1 MTRIEY
7 LVAHP
12 YEVEKSD
19 IPLLKKEVEKYPY
32 FYTLR
37 ALLLYGLK
45 KENHPSFE
53 DYLNKTSIHSSN
65 RADLYHY
72 INSEKL
78 PEIIISSEEN
88 LPNNETT
95 VIVEEINEDVVND
108 IILEDNNR
116 TIEVENNETEIDQE
130 HIIEQ
135 KSEIEIDS
143 ENTSE
148 TTENEDIV
156 DEMIEN
162 DTEESEL
169 RADYVVDIISDDELN
184 EVAVITNEVVETETQ
199 NNEATSDS
207 DIENAI
213 LQTST
218 IEVIDN
224 EISIPEPIQ
233 ENQSVDKIELISESE
248 EDVKEEI
255 LEGFSDN
262 DEVIEE
268 NKPTENIEDI
278 SDNTFSFSDWLKKV
292 PSQSKDQKTIDEEQ
306 ESAEREI
313 KYKLIDDFLER
324 NPKIVPM
331 KKTDITPVHQS
342 ANFVQ
347 NTAEY
352 SDLMTETLAQI
363 YIEQKKYDKAIK
375 AYKILILKYPEKNS
389 LFANRIKEI
398 ENLKNSK

>member
-65 RADLYHY
+65 RVDLYHY
-72 INSEKL
+72 INSETIQKEIQTKTETISPEMVEEKVEEL
-78 PEIIISSEEN
+78 AENKIISEPILENSTSEIIEN
-88 LPNNETT
+88 NNETIE
-95 VIVEEINEDVVND
+95 VIDEIIEEELNQEIEVISETNSEEING
-108 IILEDNNR
+108 
-116 TIEVENNETEIDQE
+116 
-130 HIIEQ
+130 
-135 KSEIEIDS
+135 
-143 ENTSE
+143 
-148 TTENEDIV
+148 DIV
-156 DEMIEN
+156 DGMIEN

-169 RADYVVDIISDDELN
+169 RTDHVVDIISDEELN
-184 EVAVITNEVVETETQ
+184 EVAKITNKVVVE
-199 NNEATSDS
+199 NNSKEENLTSEN
-207 DIENAI
+207 DIENAVQ
-213 LQTST
+213 QTSGIEIIESEPQQVIET
-218 IEVIDN
+218 IEDN
-224 EISIPEPIQ
+224 Q
-233 ENQSVDKIELISESE
+233 E
-248 EDVKEEI
+248 EEI
-255 LEGFSDN
+255 IEGLSEN
-262 DEVIEE
+262 AEVIEE
-268 NKPTENIEDI
+268 SEPETIEEKVEIIENN
-278 SDNTFSFSDWLKKV
+278 SDDSTFSFSDWLKKV
-292 PSQSKDQKTIDEEQ
+292 PSQSKTQQEIEEEQ
-306 ESAEREI
+306 EIAEREI
-313 KYKLIDDFLER
+313 KYKLIDDFLEK

-331 KKTDITPVHQS
+331 KKTDITPVNTPS
-342 ANFVQ
+342 NFVQ
-347 NTAEY
+347 NTEEY

>member
-53 DYLNKTSIHSSN
+53 DYLNKTSIQSSN
-65 RADLYHY
+65 RVDLYHY
-72 INSEKL
+72 INSEPIKTETIPL
-78 PEIIISSEEN
+78 IIEDEKVEELVENKINSEVSSDESTAKIVEQNNDTTEVTDENIEENREQFVNNTEIISK
-88 LPNNETT
+88 
-95 VIVEEINEDVVND
+95 
-108 IILEDNNR
+108 DNSDNF
-116 TIEVENNETEIDQE
+116 
-130 HIIEQ
+130 
-135 KSEIEIDS
+135 
-143 ENTSE
+143 
-148 TTENEDIV
+148 NEDIV

-162 DTEESEL
+162 YTEESEL
-169 RADYVVDIISDDELN
+169 RTDHVVDIISEDELN
-184 EVAVITNEVVETETQ
+184 EVAEITNEVVEIS
-199 NNEATSDS
+199 TSKEDKTS
-207 DIENAI
+207 INDIANAVQQTSEIELIENNSVKNEVEI
-213 LQTST
+213 LAET
-218 IEVIDN
+218 IEVIEESKPEVNDQKV
-224 EISIPEPIQ
+224 EIG
-233 ENQSVDKIELISESE
+233 ENNNSES
-248 EDVKEEI
+248 
-255 LEGFSDN
+255 
-262 DEVIEE
+262 
-268 NKPTENIEDI
+268 
-278 SDNTFSFSDWLKKV
+278 TFSFTDWLKKV
-292 PSQSKDQKTIDEEQ
+292 PSQSKTKKEIEEEQ
-306 ESAEREI
+306 EIAEREI
-313 KYKLIDDFLER
+313 KYKLIDDFLEK

-331 KKTDITPVHQS
+331 KKTDITPANTPS
-342 ANFVQ
+342 NFVQ
-347 NTAEY
+347 NTEEY

>member
-78 PEIIISSEEN
+78 PEIETLVEEPQPEVETIEPVNTEEIVANDFSDETVLDEIQTEEN
-88 LPNNETT
+88 EETNSFAT
-95 VIVEEINEDVVND
+95 ENSIEPIVSGEKEKEVLSTEEIVE
-108 IILEDNNR
+108 L
-116 TIEVENNETEIDQE
+116 
-130 HIIEQ
+130 
-135 KSEIEIDS
+135 
-143 ENTSE
+143 NTNSE
-148 TTENEDIV
+148 TKENEDIV

-169 RADYVVDIISDDELN
+169 RTDHVVDIISDDELN
-184 EVAVITNEVVETETQ
+184 EVAEITNEVVESTKIETK
-199 NNEATSDS
+199 EASVL

-213 LQTST
+213 LQTSS
-218 IEVIDN
+218 IEIKVEN
-224 EISIPEPIQ
+224 LSIE
-233 ENQSVDKIELISESE
+233 EKIELIPEKIETVEKVE
-248 EDVKEEI
+248 EK
-255 LEGFSDN
+255 
-262 DEVIEE
+262 VIVQE
-268 NKPTENIEDI
+268 TENV
-278 SDNTFSFSDWLKKV
+278 STDNTFSFSDWLKKV
-292 PSQSKDQKTIDEEQ
+292 PSQSKDEKTIAEEQ
-306 ESAEREI
+306 ETAEREI
-313 KYKLIDDFLER
+313 KYKLIDDFLEK

-342 ANFVQ
+342 SNFTH
-347 NTAEY
+347 NSDEY

>member
-65 RADLYHY
+65 RVDLYHY
-72 INSEKL
+72 INSKPLPKEEKIIENVQENSTIKENTIEQETESFNDEKL
-78 PEIIISSEEN
+78 EEEVLKVEPISLIE
-88 LPNNETT
+88 
-95 VIVEEINEDVVND
+95 
-108 IILEDNNR
+108 EDN
-116 TIEVENNETEIDQE
+116 IDN
-130 HIIEQ
+130 
-135 KSEIEIDS
+135 DL
-143 ENTSE
+143 
-148 TTENEDIV
+148 V

-169 RADYVVDIISDDELN
+169 RTDHVVEIISEDELN
-184 EVAVITNEVVETETQ
+184 KVVEESKL
-199 NNEATSDS
+199 AHKTSDQE
-207 DIENAI
+207 IENAV
-213 LQTST
+213 LQTSG
-218 IEVIDN
+218 I
-224 EISIPEPIQ
+224 EISVEKPQPEEKNTIQ
-233 ENQSVDKIELISESE
+233 ETEENNLVEISESVVIIDEMISE
-248 EDVKEEI
+248 EKEVMVQDSAI
-255 LEGFSDN
+255 
-262 DEVIEE
+262 IEE
-268 NKPTENIEDI
+268 KLNNNLDKE
-278 SDNTFSFSDWLKKV
+278 SFSFSDWLKKV
-292 PSQSKDQKTIDEEQ
+292 PSQSKDQKTIEAEQ
-306 ESAEREI
+306 ETAEREI
-313 KYKLIDDFLER
+313 KYKLIDDFLEK
-324 NPKIVPM
+324 NPKIIPM
-331 KKTDITPVHQS
+331 KKTDITPIQVS
-342 ANFVQ
+342 SNFSH
-347 NTAEY
+347 NSEEY

-363 YIEQKKYDKAIK
+363 YIEQRKYDKAIK

>member
-65 RADLYHY
+65 RVDLYHY
-72 INSEKL
+72 INSKPLPKEEKIIENVQENSTIKENTIEQETESFNDEKL
-78 PEIIISSEEN
+78 EEEVLKVEPISLIE
-88 LPNNETT
+88 
-95 VIVEEINEDVVND
+95 
-108 IILEDNNR
+108 EDN
-116 TIEVENNETEIDQE
+116 IDN
-130 HIIEQ
+130 
-135 KSEIEIDS
+135 DL
-143 ENTSE
+143 
-148 TTENEDIV
+148 V

-169 RADYVVDIISDDELN
+169 RTDHVVEIISEDELN
-184 EVAVITNEVVETETQ
+184 EVVEESKL
-199 NNEATSDS
+199 AHKTSDQE
-207 DIENAI
+207 IENAV
-213 LQTST
+213 LQTSG
-218 IEVIDN
+218 I
-224 EISIPEPIQ
+224 EISVEKPQPEEKNTIQ
-233 ENQSVDKIELISESE
+233 ETEENNLVETSESVVIIDEMISEDK
-248 EDVKEEI
+248 DVI
-255 LEGFSDN
+255 SQN
-262 DEVIEE
+262 SAIIEE
-268 NKPTENIEDI
+268 KLNNNLDKE
-278 SDNTFSFSDWLKKV
+278 SFSFSDWLKKV
-292 PSQSKDQKTIDEEQ
+292 PSQSKDQKTIEAEQ
-306 ESAEREI
+306 ETAEREI
-313 KYKLIDDFLER
+313 KYKLIDDFLEK
-324 NPKIVPM
+324 NPKIIPM
-331 KKTDITPVHQS
+331 KKTDITPIQVS
-342 ANFVQ
+342 SNFSH
-347 NTAEY
+347 NSEEY

-363 YIEQKKYDKAIK
+363 YIEQRKYDKAIK

>member
-53 DYLNKTSIHSSN
+53 DYLNKTSIQSSN
-65 RADLYHY
+65 RVDLYHY
-72 INSEKL
+72 INSEPIKKETETIPL
-78 PEIIISSEEN
+78 IIEDEKVEELVENKINSEVSSDESTAKIVEQNNDTTEVTDENIEENREQFVNNTEIISKDNSD
-88 LPNNETT
+88 
-95 VIVEEINEDVVND
+95 DV
-108 IILEDNNR
+108 
-116 TIEVENNETEIDQE
+116 
-130 HIIEQ
+130 
-135 KSEIEIDS
+135 
-143 ENTSE
+143 
-148 TTENEDIV
+148 NEDIV

-169 RADYVVDIISDDELN
+169 RTDHVVDIISEDELN
-184 EVAVITNEVVETETQ
+184 EVAEITNEVVEIS
-199 NNEATSDS
+199 TSKEDKTS
-207 DIENAI
+207 INDIANAVQQTSEIELIENNSVKNEVEI
-213 LQTST
+213 LAET
-218 IEVIDN
+218 IEVIEESKPEVNDQKV
-224 EISIPEPIQ
+224 EIG
-233 ENQSVDKIELISESE
+233 ENNNSES
-248 EDVKEEI
+248 
-255 LEGFSDN
+255 
-262 DEVIEE
+262 
-268 NKPTENIEDI
+268 
-278 SDNTFSFSDWLKKV
+278 TFSFTDWLKKV
-292 PSQSKDQKTIDEEQ
+292 PSQSKTQKEIEEEQ
-306 ESAEREI
+306 EIAEREI
-313 KYKLIDDFLER
+313 KYKLIDDFLEK

-331 KKTDITPVHQS
+331 KKTDITPANTPS
-342 ANFVQ
+342 NFVQ
-347 NTAEY
+347 NTEEY

>member
-65 RADLYHY
+65 RVDLYHY
-72 INSEKL
+72 INSKPLPKEEKIIENVQENSTIKENTIEQETESFNDEKL
-78 PEIIISSEEN
+78 EEEVLKVEPISQIE
-88 LPNNETT
+88 
-95 VIVEEINEDVVND
+95 
-108 IILEDNNR
+108 EDN
-116 TIEVENNETEIDQE
+116 IDN
-130 HIIEQ
+130 
-135 KSEIEIDS
+135 DL
-143 ENTSE
+143 
-148 TTENEDIV
+148 V

-169 RADYVVDIISDDELN
+169 RTDHVVEIISEDELN
-184 EVAVITNEVVETETQ
+184 EVVEESKL
-199 NNEATSDS
+199 AHKTSDQE
-207 DIENAI
+207 IENAV
-213 LQTST
+213 LQTSG
-218 IEVIDN
+218 I
-224 EISIPEPIQ
+224 EISVEKPQPEEKNTIQ
-233 ENQSVDKIELISESE
+233 ETEENNLVETSESVVIIDEMISEE
-248 EDVKEEI
+248 KEVMVQDSAI
-255 LEGFSDN
+255 
-262 DEVIEE
+262 IEE
-268 NKPTENIEDI
+268 KLNNNLDKE
-278 SDNTFSFSDWLKKV
+278 SFSFSDWLKKV
-292 PSQSKDQKTIDEEQ
+292 PSQSKDQKTIEAEQ
-306 ESAEREI
+306 ETAEREI
-313 KYKLIDDFLER
+313 KYKLIDDFLEK
-324 NPKIVPM
+324 NPKIIPM
-331 KKTDITPVHQS
+331 KKTDITPIQVS
-342 ANFVQ
+342 SNFSH
-347 NTAEY
+347 NSEEY

-363 YIEQKKYDKAIK
+363 YIEQRKYDKAIK

>member
-65 RADLYHY
+65 RVDLYHY
-72 INSEKL
+72 INSEPIQKEIQTKTETISPEMEEL
-78 PEIIISSEEN
+78 VENEIISEIIEN
-88 LPNNETT
+88 NNETVE
-95 VIVEEINEDVVND
+95 VIDEIIEEKEEELNQKIEVVSETNSEEI
-108 IILEDNNR
+108 
-116 TIEVENNETEIDQE
+116 
-130 HIIEQ
+130 
-135 KSEIEIDS
+135 
-143 ENTSE
+143 
-148 TTENEDIV
+148 NEDIV

-169 RADYVVDIISDDELN
+169 RTDHVVDIISDEELN
-184 EVAVITNEVVETETQ
+184 EVAEITNKVVVE
-199 NNEATSDS
+199 NNSKEENLTSEN
-207 DIENAI
+207 DIENAVQ
-213 LQTST
+213 QTSGIEIIESEPQQVIET
-218 IEVIDN
+218 IEDN
-224 EISIPEPIQ
+224 Q
-233 ENQSVDKIELISESE
+233 E
-248 EDVKEEI
+248 EEI
-255 LEGFSDN
+255 VEGLSEN
-262 DEVIEE
+262 AEVIEE
-268 NKPTENIEDI
+268 FEPETIEEKIEIIENN
-278 SDNTFSFSDWLKKV
+278 SDDSTFSFSDWLKKV
-292 PSQSKDQKTIDEEQ
+292 PSQSKTQQEIEEEQ
-306 ESAEREI
+306 EIAEREI
-313 KYKLIDDFLER
+313 KYKLIDDFLEK

-331 KKTDITPVHQS
+331 KKTDITPVNTPS
-342 ANFVQ
+342 NFVQ
-347 NTAEY
+347 NTEEY

>member
-53 DYLNKTSIHSSN
+53 DYLNKTSIQSSN
-65 RADLYHY
+65 RVDLYHY
-72 INSEKL
+72 INSEPIKKETETIPL
-78 PEIIISSEEN
+78 IIEDEKVEELVENKINSEVSSDESTAKIVEQNNDTTEVTDENIEENREQFVNNTEIISKDNSD
-88 LPNNETT
+88 
-95 VIVEEINEDVVND
+95 DV
-108 IILEDNNR
+108 
-116 TIEVENNETEIDQE
+116 
-130 HIIEQ
+130 
-135 KSEIEIDS
+135 
-143 ENTSE
+143 
-148 TTENEDIV
+148 NEDIV

-169 RADYVVDIISDDELN
+169 RTDHVVDIISEDELN
-184 EVAVITNEVVETETQ
+184 EVAEITNEVVEIS
-199 NNEATSDS
+199 TSKEDKTS
-207 DIENAI
+207 INDIANAVQQTSEIELIENNSVKNEVEI
-213 LQTST
+213 LAET
-218 IEVIDN
+218 IEVIEESKPEVNDQKV
-224 EISIPEPIQ
+224 EIG
-233 ENQSVDKIELISESE
+233 ENNNSES
-248 EDVKEEI
+248 
-255 LEGFSDN
+255 
-262 DEVIEE
+262 
-268 NKPTENIEDI
+268 
-278 SDNTFSFSDWLKKV
+278 TFSFTDWLKKV
-292 PSQSKDQKTIDEEQ
+292 PSQSKTQKEIEEEQ
-306 ESAEREI
+306 EIAEREI
-313 KYKLIDDFLER
+313 KYKLIDDFLEK

-331 KKTDITPVHQS
+331 KKTDITP
-342 ANFVQ
+342 ANTLSNLVQ
-347 NTAEY
+347 NTEEY

>member
-65 RADLYHY
+65 RVDLYHY
-72 INSEKL
+72 INSESIQKEIQTKTETISPGMVEEKVEEL
-78 PEIIISSEEN
+78 AENKFISEPILENSTSEIIEN
-88 LPNNETT
+88 NNETIE
-95 VIVEEINEDVVND
+95 VIDEIIEEELNKEIEVISETNSEEINED
-108 IILEDNNR
+108 
-116 TIEVENNETEIDQE
+116 
-130 HIIEQ
+130 
-135 KSEIEIDS
+135 
-143 ENTSE
+143 
-148 TTENEDIV
+148 IV
-156 DEMIEN
+156 DGMIEN

-169 RADYVVDIISDDELN
+169 RTDHVVDIISDEELN
-184 EVAVITNEVVETETQ
+184 EVAEITNKVVVE
-199 NNEATSDS
+199 NNSKEENLTSEN
-207 DIENAI
+207 DIENAVQ
-213 LQTST
+213 QTSG
-218 IEVIDN
+218 IEI
-224 EISIPEPIQ
+224 I
-233 ENQSVDKIELISESE
+233 ESE
-248 EDVKEEI
+248 PQQVIEIIEDNQEKEI
-255 LEGFSDN
+255 VEGLSEN
-262 DEVIEE
+262 AEVIEE
-268 NKPTENIEDI
+268 SEPEMVEEKVEIIENN
-278 SDNTFSFSDWLKKV
+278 SDDSTFSFSDWLKKV
-292 PSQSKDQKTIDEEQ
+292 PSQSKTQQEIEEEQ
-306 ESAEREI
+306 ETAEREI
-313 KYKLIDDFLER
+313 KYKLIDDFLEK

-331 KKTDITPVHQS
+331 KKTDITPVS
-342 ANFVQ
+342 TPSNFVQ
-347 NTAEY
+347 NTEEY

-363 YIEQKKYDKAIK
+363 YTEQKKYDKAIK

>member
-53 DYLNKTSIHSSN
+53 DYLNKTSIQSSN
-65 RADLYHY
+65 RVDLYHY
-72 INSEKL
+72 INSEPIKKETETIPL
-78 PEIIISSEEN
+78 IIEDEKKEELVENKINSEVSSDESTAKIVEQNNDTTEVTDENIEENREQFVNNTEIISKDNSD
-88 LPNNETT
+88 
-95 VIVEEINEDVVND
+95 DV
-108 IILEDNNR
+108 
-116 TIEVENNETEIDQE
+116 
-130 HIIEQ
+130 
-135 KSEIEIDS
+135 
-143 ENTSE
+143 
-148 TTENEDIV
+148 NEDIV

-169 RADYVVDIISDDELN
+169 RTDHVVDIISEDELN
-184 EVAVITNEVVETETQ
+184 EVAEITNEVVEIS
-199 NNEATSDS
+199 TSKEDKTS
-207 DIENAI
+207 INDIANAVQQTSEIELIENNSVKNEVEI
-213 LQTST
+213 LAET
-218 IEVIDN
+218 IEVIEESKPEVNDQKV
-224 EISIPEPIQ
+224 EIG
-233 ENQSVDKIELISESE
+233 ENNNSES
-248 EDVKEEI
+248 
-255 LEGFSDN
+255 
-262 DEVIEE
+262 
-268 NKPTENIEDI
+268 
-278 SDNTFSFSDWLKKV
+278 TFSFTDWLKKV
-292 PSQSKDQKTIDEEQ
+292 PSQSKTQKEIEEEQ
-306 ESAEREI
+306 EIAEREI
-313 KYKLIDDFLER
+313 KYKLIDDFLEK

-331 KKTDITPVHQS
+331 KKTDITPANTPS
-342 ANFVQ
+342 NFVQ
-347 NTAEY
+347 NTEEY

>member
-53 DYLNKTSIHSSN
+53 DYLNKTSIQSSN
-65 RADLYHY
+65 RVDLYHY
-72 INSEKL
+72 INFEPIKKETETIPLIIEDEKVEELVENKINSEVSSDESTAKIVEQNNDTTEVTDENIEENREQFVNNT
-78 PEIIISSEEN
+78 EIISK
-88 LPNNETT
+88 
-95 VIVEEINEDVVND
+95 
-108 IILEDNNR
+108 DNSDNF
-116 TIEVENNETEIDQE
+116 
-130 HIIEQ
+130 
-135 KSEIEIDS
+135 
-143 ENTSE
+143 
-148 TTENEDIV
+148 NEDIV

-162 DTEESEL
+162 YTEESEL
-169 RADYVVDIISDDELN
+169 RTDHVVDIISEDELN
-184 EVAVITNEVVETETQ
+184 EVAEITNEVVEIS
-199 NNEATSDS
+199 TSKEDKTS
-207 DIENAI
+207 INDIANAVQQTSEIELIENNSVKNEVEI
-213 LQTST
+213 LAET
-218 IEVIDN
+218 IEVIEESKPEVNDQKV
-224 EISIPEPIQ
+224 EIG
-233 ENQSVDKIELISESE
+233 ENNNSES
-248 EDVKEEI
+248 
-255 LEGFSDN
+255 
-262 DEVIEE
+262 
-268 NKPTENIEDI
+268 
-278 SDNTFSFSDWLKKV
+278 TFSFTDWLKKV
-292 PSQSKDQKTIDEEQ
+292 PSQSKTKKEIEEEQ
-306 ESAEREI
+306 EIAEREI
-313 KYKLIDDFLER
+313 KYKLIDDFLEK

-331 KKTDITPVHQS
+331 KKTDITPANTPS
-342 ANFVQ
+342 NFVQ
-347 NTAEY
+347 NTEEY

>member
-65 RADLYHY
+65 RVDLYHY
-72 INSEKL
+72 INSESIQKEIQTKTETISPGMVEEKVEEL
-78 PEIIISSEEN
+78 AENKFISEPILENSTSEIIEN
-88 LPNNETT
+88 NNET
-95 VIVEEINEDVVND
+95 VEVVDEIIEEKEESNQE
-108 IILEDNNR
+108 
-116 TIEVENNETEIDQE
+116 IEVVSDINSDEI
-130 HIIEQ
+130 
-135 KSEIEIDS
+135 
-143 ENTSE
+143 
-148 TTENEDIV
+148 NEDIV

-169 RADYVVDIISDDELN
+169 RTDHVVDIISDEELN
-184 EVAVITNEVVETETQ
+184 EVAEITNKVVVE
-199 NNEATSDS
+199 NNSKEENLTSEN
-207 DIENAI
+207 DIENAVQ
-213 LQTST
+213 QTSGIEIFESEPQQVIET
-218 IEVIDN
+218 IEDN
-224 EISIPEPIQ
+224 QEEEIVEGLS
-233 ENQSVDKIELISESE
+233 ENAEAIEESE
-248 EDVKEEI
+248 PEM
-255 LEGFSDN
+255 
-262 DEVIEE
+262 IEE
-268 NKPTENIEDI
+268 KVEIIENN
-278 SDNTFSFSDWLKKV
+278 SDESTFSFSDWLKKV
-292 PSQSKDQKTIDEEQ
+292 PSQSKTQQEIEEEQ
-306 ESAEREI
+306 EIAEREI
-313 KYKLIDDFLER
+313 KYKLIDDFLEK

-331 KKTDITPVHQS
+331 KKTDITPVNTPS
-342 ANFVQ
+342 NFVQ
-347 NTAEY
+347 NTEEY

>member
-65 RADLYHY
+65 RVDLYHY
-72 INSEKL
+72 INSKPLPKEEKIIGNVQENSTIKENTIEQETESFNEEKL
-78 PEIIISSEEN
+78 EEEVLKVEPISLIE
-88 LPNNETT
+88 
-95 VIVEEINEDVVND
+95 
-108 IILEDNNR
+108 EDN
-116 TIEVENNETEIDQE
+116 IDN
-130 HIIEQ
+130 
-135 KSEIEIDS
+135 DL
-143 ENTSE
+143 
-148 TTENEDIV
+148 V

-169 RADYVVDIISDDELN
+169 RTDHVVEIISEDELN
-184 EVAVITNEVVETETQ
+184 KVVEESKL
-199 NNEATSDS
+199 AHKTSDQE
-207 DIENAI
+207 IENAV
-213 LQTST
+213 LQTSG
-218 IEVIDN
+218 I
-224 EISIPEPIQ
+224 EISVEKPQPEEKNTIQ
-233 ENQSVDKIELISESE
+233 ETEENNLVEISESVVIIDEMISE
-248 EDVKEEI
+248 EKEVMVQDSAI
-255 LEGFSDN
+255 
-262 DEVIEE
+262 IEE
-268 NKPTENIEDI
+268 KLNNNLDKE
-278 SDNTFSFSDWLKKV
+278 SFSFSDWLKKV
-292 PSQSKDQKTIDEEQ
+292 PSQSKDQKTIEAEQ
-306 ESAEREI
+306 ETAEREI
-313 KYKLIDDFLER
+313 KYKLIDDFLEK
-324 NPKIVPM
+324 NPKIIPM
-331 KKTDITPVHQS
+331 KKTDITPIQVS
-342 ANFVQ
+342 SNFSH
-347 NTAEY
+347 NSEEY

-363 YIEQKKYDKAIK
+363 YIEQRKYDKAIK

>member
-65 RADLYHY
+65 RVDLYHY
-72 INSEKL
+72 INSESIQKEIQTKTETISPGMVEEKVEEL
-78 PEIIISSEEN
+78 AENKFISEPILENSTSEIIEN
-88 LPNNETT
+88 NNETIE
-95 VIVEEINEDVVND
+95 VIDEIIEEELNKEIEVISETNSEEINED
-108 IILEDNNR
+108 
-116 TIEVENNETEIDQE
+116 
-130 HIIEQ
+130 
-135 KSEIEIDS
+135 
-143 ENTSE
+143 
-148 TTENEDIV
+148 IV
-156 DEMIEN
+156 DGMIEN

-169 RADYVVDIISDDELN
+169 RTDHVVDIISDEELN
-184 EVAVITNEVVETETQ
+184 EVAEITNKVVVE
-199 NNEATSDS
+199 NNSKEENLTSEN
-207 DIENAI
+207 DIENAVQ
-213 LQTST
+213 QTSG
-218 IEVIDN
+218 IEI
-224 EISIPEPIQ
+224 I
-233 ENQSVDKIELISESE
+233 ESE
-248 EDVKEEI
+248 PQQVIEDNQEEEI
-255 LEGFSDN
+255 VEGLSEN
-262 DEVIEE
+262 AEVIEE
-268 NKPTENIEDI
+268 SEPEMVEEKVEIIENN
-278 SDNTFSFSDWLKKV
+278 SDDSTFSFSDWLKKV
-292 PSQSKDQKTIDEEQ
+292 PSQSKTQQEIEEEQ
-306 ESAEREI
+306 ETAEREI
-313 KYKLIDDFLER
+313 KYKLIDDFLEK

-331 KKTDITPVHQS
+331 KKTDITPVS
-342 ANFVQ
+342 TPSNFVQ
-347 NTAEY
+347 NTEEY

-363 YIEQKKYDKAIK
+363 YTEQKKYDKAIK

>member
-65 RADLYHY
+65 RVDLYHY
-72 INSEKL
+72 INSKPLPKEEKIIENVQENSTIKENTIEQETESFNDEKL
-78 PEIIISSEEN
+78 EEEVLKVEPISQIE
-88 LPNNETT
+88 
-95 VIVEEINEDVVND
+95 
-108 IILEDNNR
+108 EDN
-116 TIEVENNETEIDQE
+116 IDN
-130 HIIEQ
+130 
-135 KSEIEIDS
+135 DL
-143 ENTSE
+143 
-148 TTENEDIV
+148 V

-169 RADYVVDIISDDELN
+169 RTDHVVEIISEDELN
-184 EVAVITNEVVETETQ
+184 EVVEESKL
-199 NNEATSDS
+199 AHKTSDQE
-207 DIENAI
+207 IENAV
-213 LQTST
+213 LQTSG
-218 IEVIDN
+218 I
-224 EISIPEPIQ
+224 EISVEKPQPEEKNTIQ
-233 ENQSVDKIELISESE
+233 ETEENNLVEISESVVIIDEMISE
-248 EDVKEEI
+248 EKEVMVQDSAI
-255 LEGFSDN
+255 
-262 DEVIEE
+262 IEE
-268 NKPTENIEDI
+268 KLNNNLDKE
-278 SDNTFSFSDWLKKV
+278 SFSFSDWLKKV
-292 PSQSKDQKTIDEEQ
+292 PSQSKDQKTIEAEQ
-306 ESAEREI
+306 ETAEREI
-313 KYKLIDDFLER
+313 KYKLIDDFLEK
-324 NPKIVPM
+324 NPKIIPM
-331 KKTDITPVHQS
+331 KKTDITPIQVS
-342 ANFVQ
+342 SNFSH
-347 NTAEY
+347 NSEEY

-363 YIEQKKYDKAIK
+363 YIEQRKYDKAIK

>member
-53 DYLNKTSIHSSN
+53 DYLNKTSIQSSN
-65 RADLYHY
+65 RVDLYHY
-72 INSEKL
+72 INSEPIKKETETIPL
-78 PEIIISSEEN
+78 IIEDEKVEELVENKINSEVSSDESTAKIVEQNNDTTEVTDENIEENREQFVNNTEIISKDNSD
-88 LPNNETT
+88 
-95 VIVEEINEDVVND
+95 DV
-108 IILEDNNR
+108 
-116 TIEVENNETEIDQE
+116 
-130 HIIEQ
+130 
-135 KSEIEIDS
+135 
-143 ENTSE
+143 
-148 TTENEDIV
+148 NEDIV

-169 RADYVVDIISDDELN
+169 RTDHVVDIISEDELN
-184 EVAVITNEVVETETQ
+184 EVAEITNEVVKIS
-199 NNEATSDS
+199 TSKEDKTS
-207 DIENAI
+207 INDIANAVQQTSEIELIENNSVKNEVEI
-213 LQTST
+213 LAET
-218 IEVIDN
+218 IEVIEESKPEVNDQKV
-224 EISIPEPIQ
+224 EIG
-233 ENQSVDKIELISESE
+233 ENNNSES
-248 EDVKEEI
+248 
-255 LEGFSDN
+255 
-262 DEVIEE
+262 
-268 NKPTENIEDI
+268 
-278 SDNTFSFSDWLKKV
+278 TFSFTDWLKKV
-292 PSQSKDQKTIDEEQ
+292 PSQSKTQKEIEEEQ
-306 ESAEREI
+306 EIAEREI
-313 KYKLIDDFLER
+313 KYKLIDDFLEK

-331 KKTDITPVHQS
+331 KKTDITPANTPS
-342 ANFVQ
+342 NFVQ
-347 NTAEY
+347 NTEEY

>member
-53 DYLNKTSIHSSN
+53 DYLNKTSIQSSN
-65 RADLYHY
+65 RVDLYHY
-72 INSEKL
+72 INSEPIKKETETIPL
-78 PEIIISSEEN
+78 IIEDEKVEELVENKINSEVSSDESTAKIVEQNNDTTEVTDENIEENREQFVNNTEIISK
-88 LPNNETT
+88 NNS
-95 VIVEEINEDVVND
+95 
-108 IILEDNNR
+108 DNF
-116 TIEVENNETEIDQE
+116 
-130 HIIEQ
+130 
-135 KSEIEIDS
+135 
-143 ENTSE
+143 
-148 TTENEDIV
+148 NEDIV

-162 DTEESEL
+162 YTEESEL
-169 RADYVVDIISDDELN
+169 RTDHVVDIISEDELN
-184 EVAVITNEVVETETQ
+184 EVAEITNEVVEIS
-199 NNEATSDS
+199 TSKEDKTS
-207 DIENAI
+207 INDIANAVQQTSEIELIENNSVKNEVEI
-213 LQTST
+213 LAET
-218 IEVIDN
+218 IEVIEESKPEVNDQKV
-224 EISIPEPIQ
+224 EIG
-233 ENQSVDKIELISESE
+233 ENNNSES
-248 EDVKEEI
+248 
-255 LEGFSDN
+255 
-262 DEVIEE
+262 
-268 NKPTENIEDI
+268 
-278 SDNTFSFSDWLKKV
+278 TFSFTDWLKKV
-292 PSQSKDQKTIDEEQ
+292 PSQSKTKKEIEEEQ
-306 ESAEREI
+306 EIAEREI
-313 KYKLIDDFLER
+313 KYKLIDDFLEK

-331 KKTDITPVHQS
+331 KKTDITPANTS
-342 ANFVQ
+342 SNFVQ
-347 NTAEY
+347 NTEEY

>member
-53 DYLNKTSIHSSN
+53 DYLNKTSIQSSN
-65 RADLYHY
+65 RVDLYHY
-72 INSEKL
+72 INSEPIKKETETIPL
-78 PEIIISSEEN
+78 IIEDEKVEELVENKINSEVSSDESTAKIVEQNNDTTEVTDENIEENREQFVNNTEIISK
-88 LPNNETT
+88 
-95 VIVEEINEDVVND
+95 
-108 IILEDNNR
+108 DNSDNF
-116 TIEVENNETEIDQE
+116 
-130 HIIEQ
+130 
-135 KSEIEIDS
+135 
-143 ENTSE
+143 
-148 TTENEDIV
+148 NEDIV

-162 DTEESEL
+162 YTEESEL
-169 RADYVVDIISDDELN
+169 RTDHVVDIISEDELN
-184 EVAVITNEVVETETQ
+184 EVAEITNEVVEIS
-199 NNEATSDS
+199 TSKEDKTS
-207 DIENAI
+207 INDIANAVQQTSEIELIENNSVKNEVEI
-213 LQTST
+213 LAET
-218 IEVIDN
+218 IEVIEESKPEVNDQKV
-224 EISIPEPIQ
+224 EIG
-233 ENQSVDKIELISESE
+233 ENNNSES
-248 EDVKEEI
+248 
-255 LEGFSDN
+255 
-262 DEVIEE
+262 
-268 NKPTENIEDI
+268 
-278 SDNTFSFSDWLKKV
+278 TFSFTDWLKKV
-292 PSQSKDQKTIDEEQ
+292 PSQSKTKKEIEEEQ
-306 ESAEREI
+306 EIAEREI
-313 KYKLIDDFLER
+313 KYKLIDDFLEK

-331 KKTDITPVHQS
+331 KKTDITPANTS
-342 ANFVQ
+342 SNFVQ
-347 NTAEY
+347 NTEEY

>member
-53 DYLNKTSIHSSN
+53 DYLNKTSIQSSN
-65 RADLYHY
+65 RVDLYHY
-72 INSEKL
+72 INSEPIKKETETIPL
-78 PEIIISSEEN
+78 IIEDEKVEELIENKINSEVSSDESTAKIVEQNNDTTEVTDENIEENREQFVNNTEIISK
-88 LPNNETT
+88 
-95 VIVEEINEDVVND
+95 
-108 IILEDNNR
+108 DNSDNF
-116 TIEVENNETEIDQE
+116 
-130 HIIEQ
+130 
-135 KSEIEIDS
+135 
-143 ENTSE
+143 
-148 TTENEDIV
+148 NEDIV

-169 RADYVVDIISDDELN
+169 RTDHVVDIISEDELN
-184 EVAVITNEVVETETQ
+184 EVAEITNEVVEIS
-199 NNEATSDS
+199 TSKEDKTS
-207 DIENAI
+207 INDIANAVQQTSEIELIENNSVKNEVEI
-213 LQTST
+213 LAET
-218 IEVIDN
+218 IEVIEESKPEVNDQKV
-224 EISIPEPIQ
+224 EIG
-233 ENQSVDKIELISESE
+233 ENNNSES
-248 EDVKEEI
+248 
-255 LEGFSDN
+255 
-262 DEVIEE
+262 
-268 NKPTENIEDI
+268 
-278 SDNTFSFSDWLKKV
+278 TFSFTDWLKKV
-292 PSQSKDQKTIDEEQ
+292 PSQSKTKKEIEEEQ
-306 ESAEREI
+306 EIAEREI
-313 KYKLIDDFLER
+313 KYKLIDDFLEK

-331 KKTDITPVHQS
+331 KKTDITPANTPS
-342 ANFVQ
+342 NFVQ
-347 NTAEY
+347 NTEEY

>member
-65 RADLYHY
+65 RIDLYHY
-72 INSEKL
+72 INSESIQKEIQTKTETISPEMVEEKVEEL
-78 PEIIISSEEN
+78 AENKFISEPILENSTSEIIEN
-88 LPNNETT
+88 NNETIE
-95 VIVEEINEDVVND
+95 VIDEIIEEELNKEIEVISETNSEEINED
-108 IILEDNNR
+108 
-116 TIEVENNETEIDQE
+116 
-130 HIIEQ
+130 
-135 KSEIEIDS
+135 
-143 ENTSE
+143 
-148 TTENEDIV
+148 IV
-156 DEMIEN
+156 DGMIEN

-169 RADYVVDIISDDELN
+169 RTDHVVDIISDEELN
-184 EVAVITNEVVETETQ
+184 EVAEITNKVVVE
-199 NNEATSDS
+199 NNSKEENLTSEN
-207 DIENAI
+207 DIENAVQ
-213 LQTST
+213 QTSG
-218 IEVIDN
+218 IEI
-224 EISIPEPIQ
+224 I
-233 ENQSVDKIELISESE
+233 ESE
-248 EDVKEEI
+248 PQQVIEIIEDNQEKEI
-255 LEGFSDN
+255 VEGLSEN
-262 DEVIEE
+262 AEVIEE
-268 NKPTENIEDI
+268 SEPEMVEEKVEIIENN
-278 SDNTFSFSDWLKKV
+278 SDDSTFSFSDWLKKV
-292 PSQSKDQKTIDEEQ
+292 PSQSKTQQEIEEEQ
-306 ESAEREI
+306 ETAEREI
-313 KYKLIDDFLER
+313 KYKLIDDFLEK

-331 KKTDITPVHQS
+331 KKTDITPVS
-342 ANFVQ
+342 TPSNFVQ
-347 NTAEY
+347 NTEEY

-363 YIEQKKYDKAIK
+363 YTEQKKYDKAIK

>member
-53 DYLNKTSIHSSN
+53 DYLNKTSIQSSN
-65 RADLYHY
+65 RVDLYHY
-72 INSEKL
+72 INSEPIKKETETIPL
-78 PEIIISSEEN
+78 IIEDEKVEELVENKINSEVSSDESTAKIVEQNNDTTEVTDENIEENREQFVNNTEIISKDNSD
-88 LPNNETT
+88 
-95 VIVEEINEDVVND
+95 DV
-108 IILEDNNR
+108 
-116 TIEVENNETEIDQE
+116 
-130 HIIEQ
+130 
-135 KSEIEIDS
+135 
-143 ENTSE
+143 
-148 TTENEDIV
+148 NEDIV

-169 RADYVVDIISDDELN
+169 RTDHVVDIISEDELN
-184 EVAVITNEVVETETQ
+184 EVAEITNEVVEIS
-199 NNEATSDS
+199 TSKEDKTS
-207 DIENAI
+207 INDIANAVQQTSEIELIENNSVKNEVEI
-213 LQTST
+213 LVKT
-218 IEVIDN
+218 IEVIEESKPEVNDQKV
-224 EISIPEPIQ
+224 EIG
-233 ENQSVDKIELISESE
+233 ENNNSES
-248 EDVKEEI
+248 
-255 LEGFSDN
+255 
-262 DEVIEE
+262 
-268 NKPTENIEDI
+268 
-278 SDNTFSFSDWLKKV
+278 TFSFTDWLKKV
-292 PSQSKDQKTIDEEQ
+292 PSQSKTQKEIEEEQ
-306 ESAEREI
+306 EIAEREI
-313 KYKLIDDFLER
+313 KYKLIDDFLEK

-331 KKTDITPVHQS
+331 KKTDITPANTPS
-342 ANFVQ
+342 NFVQ
-347 NTAEY
+347 NTEEY

>member
-53 DYLNKTSIHSSN
+53 DYLNKTSIQSSN
-65 RADLYHY
+65 RVDLYHY
-72 INSEKL
+72 INSEPIKKETETIPL
-78 PEIIISSEEN
+78 IIEDEKVEELIENKINSEVSSDESTAKIVEQNNDTTEVTDENIEENREQFVNNTEIISKDNSD
-88 LPNNETT
+88 
-95 VIVEEINEDVVND
+95 DV
-108 IILEDNNR
+108 
-116 TIEVENNETEIDQE
+116 
-130 HIIEQ
+130 
-135 KSEIEIDS
+135 
-143 ENTSE
+143 
-148 TTENEDIV
+148 NEDIV

-169 RADYVVDIISDDELN
+169 RTDHVVDIISEDELN
-184 EVAVITNEVVETETQ
+184 EVAEITNEVVEIS
-199 NNEATSDS
+199 TSKEDKTS
-207 DIENAI
+207 INDIANAVQHTSEIELIENNSVKNEVEI
-213 LQTST
+213 LAET
-218 IEVIDN
+218 IEVI
-224 EISIPEPIQ
+224 EESKPEVNDQKVQIG
-233 ENQSVDKIELISESE
+233 ENNNSES
-248 EDVKEEI
+248 
-255 LEGFSDN
+255 
-262 DEVIEE
+262 
-268 NKPTENIEDI
+268 
-278 SDNTFSFSDWLKKV
+278 TFSFTDWLKKV
-292 PSQSKDQKTIDEEQ
+292 PSQSKTQKEIEEEQ
-306 ESAEREI
+306 EIAEREI
-313 KYKLIDDFLER
+313 KYKLIDDFLEK

-331 KKTDITPVHQS
+331 KKTDITPANTPS
-342 ANFVQ
+342 NFVQ
-347 NTAEY
+347 NTEEY

>member
-53 DYLNKTSIHSSN
+53 DYLNKTSIQSSN
-65 RADLYHY
+65 RVDLYHY
-72 INSEKL
+72 INSEPIKKETETIPL
-78 PEIIISSEEN
+78 IIEDEKVEELVENKINSEVSSDESTAKIVEQNNDTTEVTDENIEENREQFVNNTEIISKDNSD
-88 LPNNETT
+88 
-95 VIVEEINEDVVND
+95 DV
-108 IILEDNNR
+108 
-116 TIEVENNETEIDQE
+116 
-130 HIIEQ
+130 
-135 KSEIEIDS
+135 
-143 ENTSE
+143 
-148 TTENEDIV
+148 NEDIV

-169 RADYVVDIISDDELN
+169 RTDHVVDIISEDELN
-184 EVAVITNEVVETETQ
+184 EVAEITNEVVEIS
-199 NNEATSDS
+199 TSKEDKTS
-207 DIENAI
+207 INDIANAVQQTSEIELIENNSVKNEVEI
-213 LQTST
+213 LAET
-218 IEVIDN
+218 IEVIEESKPEVNDQKV
-224 EISIPEPIQ
+224 EIG
-233 ENQSVDKIELISESE
+233 ENNNSES
-248 EDVKEEI
+248 
-255 LEGFSDN
+255 
-262 DEVIEE
+262 
-268 NKPTENIEDI
+268 
-278 SDNTFSFSDWLKKV
+278 TFSFTDWLKKV
-292 PSQSKDQKTIDEEQ
+292 PSQSKTKKEIEEEQ
-306 ESAEREI
+306 EIAEREI
-313 KYKLIDDFLER
+313 KYKLIDDFLEK

-331 KKTDITPVHQS
+331 KKTDITPANTPS
-342 ANFVQ
+342 NFVQ
-347 NTAEY
+347 NTEEY

>member
-65 RADLYHY
+65 RVDLYHY
-72 INSEKL
+72 INSEPIQKEIQTKTETISPEMVEEKVEEL
-78 PEIIISSEEN
+78 AENKFISEPILENSTSEIIEN
-88 LPNNETT
+88 NNETIE
-95 VIVEEINEDVVND
+95 VIDEIIEEELNKEIEVISETNSEEINED
-108 IILEDNNR
+108 
-116 TIEVENNETEIDQE
+116 
-130 HIIEQ
+130 
-135 KSEIEIDS
+135 
-143 ENTSE
+143 
-148 TTENEDIV
+148 IV
-156 DEMIEN
+156 DGMIEN

-169 RADYVVDIISDDELN
+169 RTDHVVDIISDEELN
-184 EVAVITNEVVETETQ
+184 EVAEITNKVVVE
-199 NNEATSDS
+199 NNSKEENLTSEN
-207 DIENAI
+207 DIENAVQ
-213 LQTST
+213 QTSG
-218 IEVIDN
+218 IEI
-224 EISIPEPIQ
+224 I
-233 ENQSVDKIELISESE
+233 ESE
-248 EDVKEEI
+248 PQQVIEIIEDNQEEEI
-255 LEGFSDN
+255 VEGLSEN
-262 DEVIEE
+262 AEVIEE
-268 NKPTENIEDI
+268 SEPEMVEEKVEIIENN
-278 SDNTFSFSDWLKKV
+278 SDDSTFSFSDWLKKV
-292 PSQSKDQKTIDEEQ
+292 PSQSKTQQEIEEEQ
-306 ESAEREI
+306 ETAEREI
-313 KYKLIDDFLER
+313 KYKLIDDFLEK

-331 KKTDITPVHQS
+331 KKTDITPVNTPS
-342 ANFVQ
+342 NFVQ
-347 NTAEY
+347 NTEEY

>member
-53 DYLNKTSIHSSN
+53 DYLNKTSIQSSN
-65 RADLYHY
+65 RVDLYHY
-72 INSEKL
+72 INSEPIKKETETIPL
-78 PEIIISSEEN
+78 IIEDEKEEELVENKINSEVSSDESTAKIVEQNNDTTEVTDENIEENREQFVNNTEIISK
-88 LPNNETT
+88 
-95 VIVEEINEDVVND
+95 
-108 IILEDNNR
+108 DNSDNF
-116 TIEVENNETEIDQE
+116 
-130 HIIEQ
+130 
-135 KSEIEIDS
+135 
-143 ENTSE
+143 
-148 TTENEDIV
+148 NEDIV

-169 RADYVVDIISDDELN
+169 RTDHVVDIISEDELN
-184 EVAVITNEVVETETQ
+184 EVAEITNEVVEIS
-199 NNEATSDS
+199 TSKEDKTS
-207 DIENAI
+207 INDIANAVQQTSEIELIENNSVKNEVEI
-213 LQTST
+213 LAET
-218 IEVIDN
+218 IEVIEESKPEVNDQKV
-224 EISIPEPIQ
+224 EIG
-233 ENQSVDKIELISESE
+233 ENNNSES
-248 EDVKEEI
+248 
-255 LEGFSDN
+255 
-262 DEVIEE
+262 
-268 NKPTENIEDI
+268 
-278 SDNTFSFSDWLKKV
+278 TFSFTDWLKKV
-292 PSQSKDQKTIDEEQ
+292 PSQSKTKKEIEEEQ
-306 ESAEREI
+306 EIAEREI
-313 KYKLIDDFLER
+313 KYKLIDDFLEK

-331 KKTDITPVHQS
+331 KKTDITPANTPS
-342 ANFVQ
+342 NFVQ
-347 NTAEY
+347 NTEEY

>member
-65 RADLYHY
+65 RVDLYHY
-72 INSEKL
+72 INSKPLPKEEKIIENVQENSTIKENTIEQETESFNDEKL
-78 PEIIISSEEN
+78 EEEVLKVEPISLIE
-88 LPNNETT
+88 
-95 VIVEEINEDVVND
+95 
-108 IILEDNNR
+108 EDN
-116 TIEVENNETEIDQE
+116 IDN
-130 HIIEQ
+130 
-135 KSEIEIDS
+135 DL
-143 ENTSE
+143 
-148 TTENEDIV
+148 V

-169 RADYVVDIISDDELN
+169 RTDHVVEIISEDELN
-184 EVAVITNEVVETETQ
+184 EVVEESKL
-199 NNEATSDS
+199 AHKTSDQE
-207 DIENAI
+207 IENAV
-213 LQTST
+213 LQTSG
-218 IEVIDN
+218 I
-224 EISIPEPIQ
+224 EISVEKPQLEEKNIIQ
-233 ENQSVDKIELISESE
+233 ETEENNLVETSESVVIIDEIISEE
-248 EDVKEEI
+248 KDVISQKPAI
-255 LEGFSDN
+255 
-262 DEVIEE
+262 IEE
-268 NKPTENIEDI
+268 KLNNNLDKE
-278 SDNTFSFSDWLKKV
+278 SFSFSDWLKKV
-292 PSQSKDQKTIDEEQ
+292 PSQSKDQKTIEAEQ
-306 ESAEREI
+306 ETAEREI
-313 KYKLIDDFLER
+313 KYKLIDDFLEK
-324 NPKIVPM
+324 NPKIIPM
-331 KKTDITPVHQS
+331 KKTDITPIQVS
-342 ANFVQ
+342 SNFSH
-347 NTAEY
+347 NSEEY

-363 YIEQKKYDKAIK
+363 YIEQRKYDKAIK

>member
-65 RADLYHY
+65 RVDLYHY
-72 INSEKL
+72 INSKPLPKEEKIIENVQENSTIKENTIEQETESFNDEKL
-78 PEIIISSEEN
+78 EEEVLKVEPISLIE
-88 LPNNETT
+88 
-95 VIVEEINEDVVND
+95 
-108 IILEDNNR
+108 EDN
-116 TIEVENNETEIDQE
+116 IDN
-130 HIIEQ
+130 
-135 KSEIEIDS
+135 DL
-143 ENTSE
+143 
-148 TTENEDIV
+148 V

-169 RADYVVDIISDDELN
+169 RTDHVVEIISEDELN
-184 EVAVITNEVVETETQ
+184 KVVEESKL
-199 NNEATSDS
+199 AHKTSDQE
-207 DIENAI
+207 IENAV
-213 LQTST
+213 LQTSG
-218 IEVIDN
+218 I
-224 EISIPEPIQ
+224 EISVEKPQPEEKNTIQ
-233 ENQSVDKIELISESE
+233 ETEENNLVETSESVVIIDEMISEE
-248 EDVKEEI
+248 KEVVVQDSAI
-255 LEGFSDN
+255 
-262 DEVIEE
+262 IEE
-268 NKPTENIEDI
+268 KLNNNLDKE
-278 SDNTFSFSDWLKKV
+278 SFSFSDWLKKV
-292 PSQSKDQKTIDEEQ
+292 PSQSKDQKTIEAEQ
-306 ESAEREI
+306 ETAEREI
-313 KYKLIDDFLER
+313 KYKLIDDFLEK
-324 NPKIVPM
+324 NPKIIPM
-331 KKTDITPVHQS
+331 KKTDITPIQVS
-342 ANFVQ
+342 SNFSH
-347 NTAEY
+347 NSEEY

-363 YIEQKKYDKAIK
+363 YIEQRKYDKAIK

>member
-72 INSEKL
+72 INSDKL
-78 PEIIISSEEN
+78 PEPESLIEEPQPEIETIEQVNTEEIIANDFSDETVLEDIQTEEN
-88 LPNNETT
+88 LVAIETNSLDS
-95 VIVEEINEDVVND
+95 EINIEQ
-108 IILEDNNR
+108 IIPQETEKEAVSTEE
-116 TIEVENNETEIDQE
+116 TIEI
-130 HIIEQ
+130 
-135 KSEIEIDS
+135 
-143 ENTSE
+143 NTNSE
-148 TTENEDIV
+148 TDENEDIV

-169 RADYVVDIISDDELN
+169 RTDHVVDIISDDELN
-184 EVAVITNEVVETETQ
+184 EVAEITNEVVEASSIEIK
-199 NNEATSDS
+199 EASVL

-213 LQTST
+213 LQTSS
-218 IEVIDN
+218 IEIKTKD
-224 EISIPEPIQ
+224 PI
-233 ENQSVDKIELISESE
+233 EEKVELISEKIEIVEKSE
-248 EDVKEEI
+248 EKITEQE
-255 LEGFSDN
+255 
-262 DEVIEE
+262 
-268 NKPTENIEDI
+268 TENVSI
-278 SDNTFSFSDWLKKV
+278 DNTFSFSDWLKKV
-292 PSQSKDQKTIDEEQ
+292 PSQSKDEKTIAEEQ
-306 ESAEREI
+306 ETAEREI
-313 KYKLIDDFLER
+313 KYKLIDDFLEK

-331 KKTDITPVHQS
+331 KKTDITPVS
-342 ANFVQ
+342 TPSNFVQ
-347 NTAEY
+347 NTEEY

>member
-65 RADLYHY
+65 RVDLYHY
-72 INSEKL
+72 INSKPLPKEEKIIENVQENSTIKENTIEQETESFNDEKL
-78 PEIIISSEEN
+78 EEEVLKVEPISQIE
-88 LPNNETT
+88 
-95 VIVEEINEDVVND
+95 
-108 IILEDNNR
+108 EDN
-116 TIEVENNETEIDQE
+116 IDN
-130 HIIEQ
+130 
-135 KSEIEIDS
+135 DL
-143 ENTSE
+143 
-148 TTENEDIV
+148 V

-169 RADYVVDIISDDELN
+169 RTDHVVEIISEDELN
-184 EVAVITNEVVETETQ
+184 KVVEESKL
-199 NNEATSDS
+199 AHKTSDQE
-207 DIENAI
+207 IENAV
-213 LQTST
+213 LQTSG
-218 IEVIDN
+218 I
-224 EISIPEPIQ
+224 EISVEKPQPEEKNTIQ
-233 ENQSVDKIELISESE
+233 ETEENNLVEISESVVIIDEMISE
-248 EDVKEEI
+248 EKEVMVQDSAI
-255 LEGFSDN
+255 
-262 DEVIEE
+262 IEE
-268 NKPTENIEDI
+268 KLNNNLDKE
-278 SDNTFSFSDWLKKV
+278 SFSFSDWLKKV
-292 PSQSKDQKTIDEEQ
+292 PSQSKDQKTIEAEQ
-306 ESAEREI
+306 ETAEREI
-313 KYKLIDDFLER
+313 KYKLIDDFLEK
-324 NPKIVPM
+324 NPKIIPM
-331 KKTDITPVHQS
+331 KKTDITPIQVS
-342 ANFVQ
+342 SNFSH
-347 NTAEY
+347 NSEEY

-363 YIEQKKYDKAIK
+363 YIEQRKYDKAIK

>member
-65 RADLYHY
+65 RVDLYHY
-72 INSEKL
+72 INSKPLPKEEK
-78 PEIIISSEEN
+78 IIEN
-88 LPNNETT
+88 VQENS
-95 VIVEEINEDVVND
+95 
-108 IILEDNNR
+108 
-116 TIEVENNETEIDQE
+116 TIKEN
-130 HIIEQ
+130 IIEQ
-135 KSEIEIDS
+135 KTESFNNKKLEEEVLKIEPISQIEEDNID
-143 ENTSE
+143 N
-148 TTENEDIV
+148 DLV

-169 RADYVVDIISDDELN
+169 RTDHVVEIISEDELN
-184 EVAVITNEVVETETQ
+184 EVVEESKL
-199 NNEATSDS
+199 AYKTSDQE
-207 DIENAI
+207 IENAV
-213 LQTST
+213 LQTSG
-218 IEVIDN
+218 I
-224 EISIPEPIQ
+224 EISVEKPQPEEKNTIQ
-233 ENQSVDKIELISESE
+233 ETEENNLVETSESVVIINEMISEE
-248 EDVKEEI
+248 KEVVVQDSAI
-255 LEGFSDN
+255 
-262 DEVIEE
+262 IEE
-268 NKPTENIEDI
+268 KLNNNLDKE
-278 SDNTFSFSDWLKKV
+278 SFSFSDWLKKV
-292 PSQSKDQKTIDEEQ
+292 PSQSKDQKTIEAEQ
-306 ESAEREI
+306 ETAEREI
-313 KYKLIDDFLER
+313 KYKLIDDFLEK
-324 NPKIVPM
+324 NPKIIPM
-331 KKTDITPVHQS
+331 KKTDITPIQVS
-342 ANFVQ
+342 SNFSH
-347 NTAEY
+347 NSEEY

-363 YIEQKKYDKAIK
+363 YIEQRKYDKAIK

>member
-53 DYLNKTSIHSSN
+53 DYLNKTSIQSSN
-65 RADLYHY
+65 RVDLYHY
-72 INSEKL
+72 INSEPIKKETETIPL
-78 PEIIISSEEN
+78 IIEDEKVEELVENKINSEVSSDESTAKIVEQNNDTTEVTNENIEENREQFVNNTEIISK
-88 LPNNETT
+88 
-95 VIVEEINEDVVND
+95 
-108 IILEDNNR
+108 DNSDNF
-116 TIEVENNETEIDQE
+116 
-130 HIIEQ
+130 
-135 KSEIEIDS
+135 
-143 ENTSE
+143 
-148 TTENEDIV
+148 NEDIV

-162 DTEESEL
+162 YTEESEL
-169 RADYVVDIISDDELN
+169 RTDHVVDIISEDELN
-184 EVAVITNEVVETETQ
+184 EVAEITNEVVEIS
-199 NNEATSDS
+199 TSKEDKTS
-207 DIENAI
+207 INDIANAVQQTSEIELIENNSVKNEVEI
-213 LQTST
+213 LAET
-218 IEVIDN
+218 IEVIEESKPEVNDQKV
-224 EISIPEPIQ
+224 EIG
-233 ENQSVDKIELISESE
+233 ENNNSES
-248 EDVKEEI
+248 
-255 LEGFSDN
+255 
-262 DEVIEE
+262 
-268 NKPTENIEDI
+268 
-278 SDNTFSFSDWLKKV
+278 TFSFTDWLKKV
-292 PSQSKDQKTIDEEQ
+292 PSQSKTKKEIEEEQ
-306 ESAEREI
+306 EIAEREI
-313 KYKLIDDFLER
+313 KYKLIDDFLEK

-331 KKTDITPVHQS
+331 KKTDITPANTPS
-342 ANFVQ
+342 NFVQ
-347 NTAEY
+347 NTEEY

>member
-65 RADLYHY
+65 RVDLYHY
-72 INSEKL
+72 INSETIQKEIQTKTETISPEMVEEKVEEL
-78 PEIIISSEEN
+78 AENKIISEPILENSTSEIIEN
-88 LPNNETT
+88 NNETIE
-95 VIVEEINEDVVND
+95 VIDEIIEEELNQEIEVISETNSEEING
-108 IILEDNNR
+108 
-116 TIEVENNETEIDQE
+116 
-130 HIIEQ
+130 
-135 KSEIEIDS
+135 
-143 ENTSE
+143 
-148 TTENEDIV
+148 DIV
-156 DEMIEN
+156 DGMIEN

-169 RADYVVDIISDDELN
+169 RTDHVVDIISDEELN
-184 EVAVITNEVVETETQ
+184 EVAKITNKVVVE
-199 NNEATSDS
+199 NNSKEENLTSEN
-207 DIENAI
+207 DIENAVQ
-213 LQTST
+213 QTSGIEIFESEPQQVIET
-218 IEVIDN
+218 IEDN
-224 EISIPEPIQ
+224 QEEEIVEGLS
-233 ENQSVDKIELISESE
+233 ENAEAIEESE
-248 EDVKEEI
+248 PEM
-255 LEGFSDN
+255 
-262 DEVIEE
+262 IEE
-268 NKPTENIEDI
+268 KVEIIENN
-278 SDNTFSFSDWLKKV
+278 SDESTFSFSDWLKKV
-292 PSQSKDQKTIDEEQ
+292 PSQSKTQQEIEEEQ
-306 ESAEREI
+306 EIAEREI
-313 KYKLIDDFLER
+313 KYKLIDDFLEK

-331 KKTDITPVHQS
+331 KKTDITPVNTPS
-342 ANFVQ
+342 NFVQ
-347 NTAEY
+347 NTEEY

>member
-65 RADLYHY
+65 RIDLYHY
-72 INSEKL
+72 INSESIQKEIQTKTETISPEMVEEKVEEL
-78 PEIIISSEEN
+78 AENKFISEPILENSTSEIIEN
-88 LPNNETT
+88 NNETIE
-95 VIVEEINEDVVND
+95 VIDEIIEEELNKEIEVISETNSEEINED
-108 IILEDNNR
+108 
-116 TIEVENNETEIDQE
+116 
-130 HIIEQ
+130 
-135 KSEIEIDS
+135 
-143 ENTSE
+143 
-148 TTENEDIV
+148 IV
-156 DEMIEN
+156 DGMIEN

-169 RADYVVDIISDDELN
+169 RTDHVVDIILYEELN
-184 EVAVITNEVVETETQ
+184 EVAEITNKVVVE
-199 NNEATSDS
+199 NNSKEENLTSEN
-207 DIENAI
+207 DIENAVQ
-213 LQTST
+213 QTSG
-218 IEVIDN
+218 IEI
-224 EISIPEPIQ
+224 I
-233 ENQSVDKIELISESE
+233 ESE
-248 EDVKEEI
+248 PQQVIEIIEDNQEKEI
-255 LEGFSDN
+255 VEGLSEN
-262 DEVIEE
+262 AEVIEE
-268 NKPTENIEDI
+268 SEPEMVEEKVEIIENN
-278 SDNTFSFSDWLKKV
+278 SDDSTFSFSDWLKKV
-292 PSQSKDQKTIDEEQ
+292 PSQSKTQQEIEEEQ
-306 ESAEREI
+306 ETAEREI
-313 KYKLIDDFLER
+313 KYKLIDDFLEK

-331 KKTDITPVHQS
+331 KKTDITPVS
-342 ANFVQ
+342 TPSNFVQ
-347 NTAEY
+347 NTEEY

-363 YIEQKKYDKAIK
+363 YTEQKKYDKAIK

>member
-65 RADLYHY
+65 RVDLYHY
-72 INSEKL
+72 INSKPLPKEEKIIENVQENSTIKENTIEQETESFNDEKL
-78 PEIIISSEEN
+78 EEEVLKVEPISLIE
-88 LPNNETT
+88 
-95 VIVEEINEDVVND
+95 
-108 IILEDNNR
+108 EDN
-116 TIEVENNETEIDQE
+116 IDN
-130 HIIEQ
+130 
-135 KSEIEIDS
+135 DL
-143 ENTSE
+143 
-148 TTENEDIV
+148 V

-169 RADYVVDIISDDELN
+169 RTDHVVEIISEDELN
-184 EVAVITNEVVETETQ
+184 EVVEESKL
-199 NNEATSDS
+199 AHKTSDQE
-207 DIENAI
+207 IENAV
-213 LQTST
+213 LQTSG
-218 IEVIDN
+218 I
-224 EISIPEPIQ
+224 EISVEKPQPEEKNTIQ
-233 ENQSVDKIELISESE
+233 ETEENNLVETSESVVIIDEIISEE
-248 EDVKEEI
+248 KEVVVQDSAI
-255 LEGFSDN
+255 
-262 DEVIEE
+262 IEE
-268 NKPTENIEDI
+268 KLNNNLDKE
-278 SDNTFSFSDWLKKV
+278 SFSFSDWLKKV
-292 PSQSKDQKTIDEEQ
+292 PSQSKDQKTIEAEQ
-306 ESAEREI
+306 ETAEREI
-313 KYKLIDDFLER
+313 KYKLIDDFLEK
-324 NPKIVPM
+324 NPKIIPM
-331 KKTDITPVHQS
+331 KKTDITPIQVS
-342 ANFVQ
+342 SNFSH
-347 NTAEY
+347 NSEEY

-363 YIEQKKYDKAIK
+363 YIEQRKYDKAIK

>member
-53 DYLNKTSIHSSN
+53 DYLNKTSIQSSN
-65 RADLYHY
+65 RVDLYHY
-72 INSEKL
+72 INSEPIKKETETIPL
-78 PEIIISSEEN
+78 IIEDEKVEELVENKINSEVSSDESTAKIVEQNNDTTEVTDENIEENREQFVNNTEIISK
-88 LPNNETT
+88 NNS
-95 VIVEEINEDVVND
+95 
-108 IILEDNNR
+108 DNF
-116 TIEVENNETEIDQE
+116 
-130 HIIEQ
+130 
-135 KSEIEIDS
+135 
-143 ENTSE
+143 
-148 TTENEDIV
+148 NEDIV

-162 DTEESEL
+162 YTEESEL
-169 RADYVVDIISDDELN
+169 RTDHVVDIISEDELN
-184 EVAVITNEVVETETQ
+184 EVAEITNEVVEIS
-199 NNEATSDS
+199 TSKEDKTS
-207 DIENAI
+207 INDIANAVQQTSEIELIENNSVKNEVEI
-213 LQTST
+213 LAET
-218 IEVIDN
+218 IEVIEESKPEVNDQKV
-224 EISIPEPIQ
+224 EIG
-233 ENQSVDKIELISESE
+233 ENNNSES
-248 EDVKEEI
+248 
-255 LEGFSDN
+255 
-262 DEVIEE
+262 
-268 NKPTENIEDI
+268 
-278 SDNTFSFSDWLKKV
+278 TFSFTDWLKKV
-292 PSQSKDQKTIDEEQ
+292 PSQSKTKKEIEEEQ
-306 ESAEREI
+306 EIAEREI
-313 KYKLIDDFLER
+313 KYKLIDDFLEK

-331 KKTDITPVHQS
+331 KKTDITPANTPS
-342 ANFVQ
+342 NFVQ
-347 NTAEY
+347 NTEEY

>member
-53 DYLNKTSIHSSN
+53 DYLNKTSIQSSN
-65 RADLYHY
+65 RVDLYHY
-72 INSEKL
+72 INSEPIKKETETIPL
-78 PEIIISSEEN
+78 IIEDEKVEELVENKINSEVSSDESTAKIVEQNNDTTEVTDVNIEENREQFVNNTEIISKDNSD
-88 LPNNETT
+88 
-95 VIVEEINEDVVND
+95 DV
-108 IILEDNNR
+108 
-116 TIEVENNETEIDQE
+116 
-130 HIIEQ
+130 
-135 KSEIEIDS
+135 
-143 ENTSE
+143 
-148 TTENEDIV
+148 NEDIV

-169 RADYVVDIISDDELN
+169 RTDHVVDIISEDELN
-184 EVAVITNEVVETETQ
+184 EVAEITNEVVEIS
-199 NNEATSDS
+199 TSKEDKTS
-207 DIENAI
+207 INDIANAVQQTSEIELIENNSVKNEVEI
-213 LQTST
+213 LVKT
-218 IEVIDN
+218 IEVIEESKPEVNDQKV
-224 EISIPEPIQ
+224 EIG
-233 ENQSVDKIELISESE
+233 ENNNSES
-248 EDVKEEI
+248 
-255 LEGFSDN
+255 
-262 DEVIEE
+262 
-268 NKPTENIEDI
+268 
-278 SDNTFSFSDWLKKV
+278 TFSFTDWLKKV
-292 PSQSKDQKTIDEEQ
+292 PSQSKTQKEIEEEQ
-306 ESAEREI
+306 EIAEREI
-313 KYKLIDDFLER
+313 KYKLIDDFLEK

-331 KKTDITPVHQS
+331 KKTDITPANTPS
-342 ANFVQ
+342 NFVQ
-347 NTAEY
+347 NTEEY